1 MCRGPVLSIIWAW
14 WSHLLLVLF
23 HGIWEKKA
31 AAGVRAHLGRLLPS
45 GNTGKG
51 RAGLFMVLLLAFG
64 EGALV

>member
-1 MCRGPVLSIIWAW
+1 M
-14 WSHLLLVLF
+14 LLVLF